1 MDPTPFRLFLL
12 SPAHCGGKRAQ
23 LLINGRGR
31 FPLAARLQAGD
42 PVTLGET
49 FAFLSGLY
57 FRGKLTYARHFGRA
71 PSGHAAVLVITTN
84 SGLLPADSSVTVPQL
99 KGFGKVDIEI
109 DNPRYRRPLERDIAL
124 LRDLEG
130 VEIVLLGS
138 VATGKYVDIL
148 LESLGDRLLFPGDF
162 VGRGDM
168 SRGALLLQAAR
179 KGTELKYEPVLG
191 AVRKGRRAPRIV
203 PG

>member
-1 MDPTPFRLFLL
+1 MGSPPFRLFLL

-31 FPLAARLQAGD
+31 FPLAQRLRAGES
-42 PVTLGET
+42 VTLGET

-57 FRGKLTYARHFGRA
+57 FRGKLTYARRFGRV
-71 PSGHAAVLVITTN
+71 PSGKAAVLVITAN
-84 SGLLPADSSVTVPQL
+84 SGLVPADSGITLRQL
-99 KGFGKVDIEI
+99 RAFGTVDIESA
-109 DNPRYRRPLERDIAL
+109 NPRYRKPLERDIAL
-124 LRDLEG
+124 LRDLDG

-138 VATGKYVDIL
+138 VATGKYVDVL
-148 LESLGDRLLFPGDF
+148 LESLGERLLFPGDF

-179 KGTELKYEPVLG
+179 TGIELTYQPVLG
-191 AVRKGRRAPRIV
+191 AVRTGKRAPGVIR
-203 PG
+203 G

>member
-1 MDPTPFRLFLL
+1 MDATPFRLFLL

-49 FAFLSGLY
+49 FTFLSGLY
-57 FRGKLTYARHFGRA
+57 FRGKLTYARHFGRTPA
-71 PSGHAAVLVITTN
+71 GHPPVLVITTN
-84 SGLLPADSSVTVPQL
+84 SGLLPADTDVTVRQL
-99 KGFGKVDIEI
+99 KGFGTVDIEI
-109 DNPRYRRPLERDIAL
+109 DNPRYRRPLERDIAR

-138 VATGKYVDIL
+138 VATGKYVDVL
-148 LESLGDRLLFPGDF
+148 LEALGDRLLFPGDF

-179 KGTELKYEPVLG
+179 KGTELKYVPVLG
-191 AVRKGRRAPRIV
+191 AIRRGRRAPRV
-203 PG
+203 GSG